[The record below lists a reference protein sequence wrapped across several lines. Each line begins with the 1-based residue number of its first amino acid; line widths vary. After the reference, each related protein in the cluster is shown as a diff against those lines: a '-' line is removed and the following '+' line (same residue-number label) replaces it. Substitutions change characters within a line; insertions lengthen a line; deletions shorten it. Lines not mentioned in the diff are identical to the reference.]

1 MISEACST
9 RVGLLDA
16 DEQLIGQMPIA
27 ETADTGSLTLTAVDT
42 PAEIAVE
49 TGEMAS
55 YTLSLSTVGESATG
69 EITTET
75 QDQGEPE
82 LALSVEAPNE
92 IPPIGVSKWGTRS
105 RTSATRWRPRWRW
118 NW

>member
-1 MISEACST
+1 VSPFVDGNQVASHSNVTVGAGASKSST
-9 RVGLLDA
+9 LEFESVG
-16 DEQLIGQMPIA
+16 
-27 ETADTGSLTLTAVDT
+27 ET
-42 PAEIAVE
+42 VE
-49 TGEMAS
+49 TGETVS